1 MGPVALSPW
10 VTVEPCVGIIWTIIH
25 YDYDMLT
32 MNLIIMMMPMIIM
45 PPCLHGLLL
54 NPVGIIIMMLLR
66 MLVMYM
72 VVMVILVMY
81 MMMKLTS
88 PRKMLP

>member
-1 MGPVALSPW
+1 MVMMNSTLKLFWLEEHGW
-10 VTVEPCVGIIWTIIH
+10 V
-25 YDYDMLT
+25 L
-32 MNLIIMMMPMIIM
+32 L
-45 PPCLHGLLL
+45 PCLHGSLL
-54 NPVGIIIMMLLR
+54 NPVGIIIMVLLR